1 MTVSDK
7 SLKEWRDS
15 QIKADWWIVAHSD
28 IKEMAAEL
36 LAYREAERKAKSWD
50 DAPEWAKWRAM
61 DGDGAVW
68 YYENRPTW
76 HKEGYWLNNGRLHF
90 RGNVFR
96 FPQNSLE
103 ERPE

>member
-1 MTVSDK
+1 MTVCDEY
-7 SLKEWRDS
+7 LKELRDS
-15 QIKADWWIVAHSD
+15 QTEWWIVTRVAVQQT
-28 IKEMAAEL
+28 AAEL
-36 LAYREAERKAKSWD
+36 LERREAERKAKSWD
-50 DAPEWAKWRAM
+50 DAPEWAKWRVMEA
-61 DGDGAVW
+61 DGTVW
-68 YYENRPTW
+68 YHEKRPTW